1 MNDLV
6 KALTDQFSQ
15 IDLDNPMDLSAVGLA
30 LSEIP
35 AEMHGLSAQF
45 ESFREEVLSSLLF
58 AGGNDELADRAE
70 KLHRCLHSIS
80 VPERSDS
87 IQELSLIV
95 TKLSAIQGD
104 ADADLY
110 EIAGAEQNTA
120 EGSQQQALT
129 PWSLQDAERMLDA
142 TVSAREYLST
152 AVEPSSERPTESE
165 VKTADLDMAL
175 NSVADAG
182 VALMSQ
188 SLLEQQEQLEIYR
201 DTCKKLQK
209 ARTRMAESEACV
221 AFIDSGLKGQKIV
234 SDVTGTQYQWLA
246 DLVDKYRQVQA
257 TYEQISD
264 EKASAIMTS
273 ISVLQSE
280 ADQLNAAVRKL
291 GAETLEPPQSVL
303 QSLNGVEAEPPIEAS
318 EDLDYENSITQY
330 IEWITT
336 QRESIRELKRQ
347 LALVEQKMFD
357 TESEVDSDFAERL
370 FAADKQREETK
381 KRLSEAHRGASKD
394 FEETHSVVKGLLS
407 DSDQIVEGISR
418 LMESRS
424 AFIRRVEDSMT
435 STMIRLGEVLYEGNN
450 RAALRDEG
458 TT

>member
-35 AEMHGLSAQF
+35 AEMHGLSEQF
-45 ESFREEVLSSLLF
+45 ASFREEVLSSLLF
-58 AGGNDELADRAE
+58 AGGDDELAARAE
-70 KLHRCLHSIS
+70 KLHRCLRSIS

-87 IQELSLIV
+87 IQELTLIV
-95 TKLSAIQGD
+95 TKLSAIRGD
-104 ADADLY
+104 AEADLN
-110 EIAGAEQNTA
+110 EILGPEQETT
-120 EGSQQQALT
+120 EGNQQQAVT

-142 TVSAREYLST
+142 TVSAREYLFT
-152 AVEPSSERPTESE
+152 AVDSSESSTESE
-165 VKTADLDMAL
+165 VKTDDLEMAL
-175 NSVADAG
+175 NSVADAS

-201 DTCKKLQK
+201 DTCEKLQK
-209 ARTRMAESEACV
+209 AKTRMAESEACV

-234 SDVTGTQYQWLA
+234 GDVTGTQYQWLA
-246 DLVDKYRQVQA
+246 DLVDKHRQVQA
-257 TYEQISD
+257 AYEQISD

-273 ISVLQSE
+273 LSVLQSE

-303 QSLNGVEAEPPIEAS
+303 QSLNGVEEETAVEAG
-318 EDLDYENSITQY
+318 EELDYENSITQY

-357 TESEVDSDFAERL
+357 TESEVDRDFAQRL

-381 KRLSEAHRGASKD
+381 KRLSEAHRGATKD
-394 FEETHSVVKGLLS
+394 FEETHSVVQGLLS
-407 DSDQIVEGISR
+407 DSDQIIEGISR
-418 LMESRS
+418 LTESR
-424 AFIRRVEDSMT
+424 AVFIRRVEDSMT

-450 RAALRDEG
+450 RASMRDE
-458 TT
+458 